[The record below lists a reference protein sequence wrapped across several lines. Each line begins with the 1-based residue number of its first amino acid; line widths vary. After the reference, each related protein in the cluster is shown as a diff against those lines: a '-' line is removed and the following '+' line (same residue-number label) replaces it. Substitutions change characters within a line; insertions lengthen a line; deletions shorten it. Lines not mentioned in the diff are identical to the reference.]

1 MLYLEI
7 FIVVLLTVINGLLAM
22 SELAVVSSRKARL
35 DHMAGSGNRGARL
48 ALRLIEDPSRF
59 LSTVQIGITLVG
71 IFAGAFSGATLATRL
86 GNWLNGFS
94 LIAPH
99 GEQIGVVLVVISITY
114 LSLIIG
120 ELVPKRIAMSNPERV
135 ATAVAGP
142 MQILSRLA
150 APAVW
155 LLKNSTEL
163 ILRALGLGGSQ
174 GSAVT
179 EEEVKSL
186 IAEGAQSGIF
196 MPQEHRMLEGVMRMA
211 DRSVRAIMTPRT
223 DIVWIDVDADLP
235 DALKT
240 IEESNF
246 SRLLVCEESIDQAI
260 GVIHAKN
267 LVAAA
272 LRGENISLRDR
283 MINVLAIPD
292 RTSILKVLDHFRRE
306 KIHIAVVVDEYGTT
320 EGIVTIT
327 DVLESITGDLPE
339 HGDEPEVDMIRRK
352 DGSWLVDGM
361 IPIDEF
367 EDRTGLRG
375 LQNGGDFHTLAGF
388 VLQHLGHLPKA
399 GESFVFRD
407 ARFEVIDMDGRR
419 IDKILYIPGEDADA
433 GQI

>member
-7 FIVVLLTVINGLLAM
+7 FIVFLLTVINGLLAM

-48 ALRLIEDPSRF
+48 ALRLIEDPGRF

-86 GNWLNGFS
+86 GDWLNSFPF
-94 LIAPH
+94 IAPH
-99 GEQIGVVLVVISITY
+99 GEEAGVVIVVIGITY
-114 LSLIIG
+114 LSLIVG

-135 ATAVAGP
+135 AATIAGP
-142 MQILSRLA
+142 MQLLSRLA

-155 LLKNSTEL
+155 LLKYSTEL
-163 ILRALGLGGSQ
+163 ILRALGLADSR

-223 DIVWIDVDADLP
+223 DIVWIDVNAALP

-246 SRLLVCEESIDQAI
+246 SRLLVCENSIDQAI

-272 LRGENISLRDR
+272 LRGEQVSLRDR
-283 MINVLAIPD
+283 MINVSAVSD
-292 RTSILKVLDHFRRE
+292 RSTILKVLDHFRRE
-306 KIHIAVVVDEYGTT
+306 KLHIAVVVDEYGTT

-327 DVLESITGDLPE
+327 DVLESIAGDLPE
-339 HGDEPEVDMIRRK
+339 YGEEVEIDMVRRK
-352 DGSWLVDGM
+352 DGSWLIDGM
-361 IPIDEF
+361 MPIDEF
-367 EDRTGLRG
+367 EDRTGMRG
-375 LQNGGDFHTLAGF
+375 LQNGGEFHTLAGF
-388 VLQHLGHLPKA
+388 VLQHLGHLPKP
-399 GESFVFRD
+399 GEGFVFRD

-419 IDKILYIPGEDADA
+419 IDKILYVPGEDADA